1 MKTTLGAAPAA
12 IKIANY
18 GIWCRTEDSAMSAMC
33 FGDSRKLADHSEIA
47 LIRL

>member
-1 MKTTLGAAPAA
+1 MKTKLGAAPVA
-12 IKIANY
+12 IKIANR

-33 FGDSRKLADHSEIA
+33 FGDSCKSADHSEIA